1 MEHIPVEQTNS
12 GLMELTINFKL
23 SSHIK
28 RKEENIINPRVSA
41 SIFEGGSGGKRK
53 PHTNT

>member
-23 SSHIK
+23 SSHIN
-28 RKEENIINPRVSA
+28 RKEGNIINPRVSA
-41 SIFEGGSGGKRK
+41 SIFEDGSGGKRK